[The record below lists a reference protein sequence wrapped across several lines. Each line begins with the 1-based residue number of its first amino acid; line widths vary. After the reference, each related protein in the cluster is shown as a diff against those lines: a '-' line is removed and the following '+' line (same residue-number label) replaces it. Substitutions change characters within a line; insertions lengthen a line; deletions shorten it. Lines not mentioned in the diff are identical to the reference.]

1 METERQLLDDLRS
14 GDRQAMRRLYERY
27 SGYAMAVG
35 LRYVPD
41 RNEVRDV
48 LQDSFVKIFTSID
61 RFEYRGEGSLKSWV
75 TRIVA
80 NEAINHLKQQSH
92 TLFYIEDRAELPEQ
106 PDTPEETDDPDVR
119 GVSPDVLTA
128 MIGRLPTGYRLVLNL
143 FVFEQLSHKEIAQ
156 RLGIKADTS
165 ASQFLRA
172 KKRLAQMIKEY
183 LNRQRT

>member
-1 METERQLLDDLRS
+1 
-14 GDRQAMRRLYERY
+14 MRRLYERY
-27 SGYAMAVG
+27 VGNATAVA
-35 LRYVPD
+35 LRYEPRRED
-41 RNEVRDV
+41 MRDV

-80 NEAINHLKQQSH
+80 NEAINHLKQQSR
-92 TLFYIEDRAELPEQ
+92 TLFIENWAELPEQ
-106 PDTPEETDDPDVR
+106 PDTADEAGDPDIR
-119 GVSPDVLTA
+119 GVPPDVLTE
-128 MIGRLPTGYRLVLNL
+128 MIGRLPTGYRLVLNM

-172 KKRLAQMIKEY
+172 KSRLAQMIKEY
-183 LNRQRT
+183 LNKQRT